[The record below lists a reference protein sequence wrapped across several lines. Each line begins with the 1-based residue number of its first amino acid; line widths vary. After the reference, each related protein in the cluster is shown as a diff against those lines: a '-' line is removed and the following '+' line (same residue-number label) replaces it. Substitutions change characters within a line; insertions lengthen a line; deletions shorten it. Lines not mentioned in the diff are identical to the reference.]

1 MTSPLPVW
9 SYLAT
14 PWGEPLPPPPT
25 PRPKPQPFIFTQGN
39 NLCTYKEQQQ
49 RLMVL
54 VVCGSPRLPGPLIVT
69 PGYSGLLGWRT
80 MNRDWMRLTEEVCVS
95 VCVCVGWGVCFTDDT
110 LEIPPTPLLTHLR
123 HQGYEEQSRPI

>member
-9 SYLAT
+9 SYLAY
-14 PWGEPLPPPPT
+14 PWGELLPPPPT

-54 VVCGSPRLPGPLIVT
+54 VVCGSPRLPGPLIVP

-95 VCVCVGWGVCFTDDT
+95 VFVCVRGGGGVCFTDDT
-110 LEIPPTPLLTHLR
+110 LEIPQHP
-123 HQGYEEQSRPI
+123 Y